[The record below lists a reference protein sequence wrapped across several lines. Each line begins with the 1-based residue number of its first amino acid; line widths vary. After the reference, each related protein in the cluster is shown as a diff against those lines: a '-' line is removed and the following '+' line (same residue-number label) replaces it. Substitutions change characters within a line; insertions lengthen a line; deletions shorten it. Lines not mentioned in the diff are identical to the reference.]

1 MVKSFTLI
9 YWEFNGYN
17 VCRIGNRFLN
27 LLIMMRLKALDEF
40 KKTAAQ
46 PMLMQKILVGIAL
59 YIKVTIKNYRL

>member
-1 MVKSFTLI
+1 
-9 YWEFNGYN
+9 
-17 VCRIGNRFLN
+17 
-27 LLIMMRLKALDEF
+27 MMRLKALDEF